1 MAALLTVNTELMQY
15 PALPAHAM
23 LTLNRCN
30 LPAVVLGSVAFQL
43 APQPLWLDGVM
54 ELHRA
59 FFQSLHAF
67 DKAESRASCFRDY
80 MSSCF
85 LLDHLDQ
92 AGLNHQGNVC
102 RPKADFLRTLRGWM
116 FDADSQ
122 EAAVLKGWAESR
134 FGLLPRYHQGP
145 LGDYHSESWLRFQA
159 LRARGLYNTNA
170 LEAQLDVL
178 YAWCQYELKRRFPG
192 QSHWTLFRGINH
204 WQQHDVM
211 PPEIRAE
218 NSRDRQQA
226 LVLLNNLNSFSSEKD
241 YADAFGDQL
250 IKVDVPLVKLLYF
263 PGLLPGVLPG
273 EQEYLVIGGLYQ
285 VTLLRG

>member
-1 MAALLTVNTELMQY
+1 MQY

-192 QSHWTLFRGINH
+192 QSHSP
-204 WQQHDVM
+204 QQPASCDAKSPTGAVYIFACVARTAAASPNVEKLM
-211 PPEIRAE
+211 NRCGAVTRWWNVSSASPPRTSSTPGAPASAPKPAGEPSLKTQIFAVA
-218 NSRDRQQA
+218 SRRRIDSARH
-226 LVLLNNLNSFSSEKD
+226 
-241 YADAFGDQL
+241 
-250 IKVDVPLVKLLYF
+250 
-263 PGLLPGVLPG
+263 
-273 EQEYLVIGGLYQ
+273 
-285 VTLLRG
+285 T